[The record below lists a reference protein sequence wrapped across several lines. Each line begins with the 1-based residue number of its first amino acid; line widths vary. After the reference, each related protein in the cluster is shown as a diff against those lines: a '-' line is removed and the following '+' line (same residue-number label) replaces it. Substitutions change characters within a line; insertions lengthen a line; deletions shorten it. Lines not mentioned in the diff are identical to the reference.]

1 VSPELQPLNKS
12 GAFRIA
18 AFDKS
23 GAADYFLAA
32 AIDEVALFDSALT
45 GAQIKQLY
53 RIGAGSLSGQAGNGN
68 ITDDGTRRY
77 LYDALNRVVQ
87 VKRKSDG
94 LVIAAYTYDAFD
106 RRIRK
111 VISNSGLPGSLS
123 NDTVD
128 YLYDGVQCIEER
140 DPTGG
145 TDDTT
150 RQYVWGQY
158 VDELIQ
164 YRDLVSPPSATVYYA
179 LSDLLY
185 RVTALTLSNRTVR
198 ETYDCDAYGNTQ
210 IFNQADTRI
219 YDPKCQFIFTGR
231 RFDPETSNATTQM
244 YFYRARY
251 YSPVLGR
258 FISRDPIDYDGGM
271 NLYEY
276 VGGMATAHG
285 DPSGFGV
292 GSFISWLFD
301 GNQAA
306 KAEERARRQ
315 KAVLVKSIKRLQ
327 AAALKA
333 YRKGCTEKGNEH
345 WAAAK
350 RLMKQ
355 LPKHTADIRNAAR
368 DIRNAADRGANEG
381 LGHGM
386 IILEGSYKFWDPEA
400 RARKQAIVDRYG
412 YHTVGVISDIGAGSA
427 YVAGGLVL
435 AEAAGASTVGSLS
448 VSEAGTLA
456 GTGLAKGGVA
466 LAKGS
471 VALAKGGM
479 ALAEETVL
487 YGIVGPIWVSIEYG
501 SPVLTRFMMQYP
513 TASGI
518 MMGVMNFDPA
528 GSHVICEQ
536 FGSLKRD
543 VFKALFYD

>member
-1 VSPELQPLNKS
+1 
-12 GAFRIA
+12 
-18 AFDKS
+18 
-23 GAADYFLAA
+23 
-32 AIDEVALFDSALT
+32 
-45 GAQIKQLY
+45 
-53 RIGAGSLSGQAGNGN
+53 
-68 ITDDGTRRY
+68 
-77 LYDALNRVVQ
+77 VVWI
-87 VKRKSDG
+87 KRKIDG
-94 LVIAAYTYDAFD
+94 DTQFFGYNYGGLTNASGVI
-106 RRIRK
+106 
-111 VISNSGLPGSLS
+111 
-123 NDTVD
+123 
-128 YLYDGVQCIEER
+128 Q
-140 DPTGG
+140 
-145 TDDTT
+145 
-150 RQYVWGQY
+150 
-158 VDELIQ
+158 
-164 YRDLVSPPSATVYYA
+164 
-179 LSDLLY
+179 
-185 RVTALTLSNRTVR
+185 
-198 ETYDCDAYGNTQ
+198 ETYDCRAYGNT
-210 IFNQADTRI
+210 IAYDSAEAGGWFSGDETATD
-219 YDPKCQFIFTGR
+219 DPKCQFIFTGR

-466 LAKGS
+466 LAKGGVALAKGS